1 MASRYAQIKRES
13 TVGSI
18 NTKRLCDFDE
28 TDPYYFVVKDNG
40 RILAEG
46 SITKIRFL
54 LPEELLYKKIK
65 TFTKDSGIMLATV
78 EY

>member
-1 MASRYAQIKRES
+1 MGSRFAAIKRES
-13 TVGSI
+13 KVGSLVT
-18 NTKRLCDFDE
+18 NRLCDFDE
-28 TDPYYFVVKDNG
+28 TDPYYFMVKENG

-54 LPEELLYKKIK
+54 LPEELLHKKIK
-65 TFTKDSGIMLATV
+65 TLTKDSGIMLATV